1 MCYEG
6 QRPLVVAAPKVMLSL
21 AVGILLLRLRLRSSE
36 IDLLQVRVA
45 VEPRWSLVPTR
56 IWLSMG
62 SVLLGFA
69 DLLLLVEE
77 EVDGRR
83 RSISLHRG
91 GGRTASGGQR
101 VACRRDEAL
110 FLFVW
115 LLLLVYLGSLGR
127 AGGIRLVQMVP
138 RSCWVDR
145 E

>member
-1 MCYEG
+1 MCDEG

-21 AVGILLLRLRLRSSE
+21 AVGILLRLRLRLSE
-36 IDLLQVRVA
+36 IDLLQVRVV
-45 VEPRWSLVPTR
+45 VESRWSLVPTR

-83 RSISLHRG
+83 RSIPLHRG
-91 GGRTASGGQR
+91 GGGRTACGGQR

-110 FLFVW
+110 FLFV
-115 LLLLVYLGSLGR
+115 LASSPRLPRVSQE
-127 AGGIRLVQMVP
+127 GGWDPTRT
-138 RSCWVDR
+138 DGA
-145 E
+145 

>member
-6 QRPLVVAAPKVMLSL
+6 QRPLVVAAPKVVLSL
-21 AVGILLLRLRLRSSE
+21 AVGILLLLRLRSSE
-36 IDLLQVRVA
+36 IDLLRVRVV
-45 VEPRWSLVPTR
+45 VESRWSLVPMR

-83 RSISLHRG
+83 RSISLHGGG

-110 FLFVW
+110 FFSFW
-115 LLLLVYLGSLGR
+115 LLLLVYLGVSRGE
-127 AGGIRLVQMVP
+127 GGWDPTRT
-138 RSCWVDR
+138 DGA
-145 E
+145 